1 MPAFDI
7 RTLESF
13 FEKRAM
19 LGPRLIAQMVTTI
32 GLMGLLLA
40 VVGLYGVVAYAVNRR
55 TREIGIRMAIG
66 ARPGDVLRMVLNQG
80 LAFTAIGAAVGI
92 GLAIFAMRYLMNF
105 IVGVKPNDPLVYIAV
120 PMILVAV
127 MMAACF
133 IPARRASRVDPV
145 LTLRQE

>member
-1 MPAFDI
+1 
-7 RTLESF
+7 
-13 FEKRAM
+13 
-19 LGPRLIAQMVTTI
+19 
-32 GLMGLLLA
+32 MGLLLA